1 MSEHQISIGSQYHGD
16 AGTNK
21 IYFCDIIK
29 YYFRLCQLSYSH
41 ILHVENLSS
50 EWKMFLSDIKINE
63 NITLPWNNK
72 STDDSYQKYIEQL
85 TEEEKEQLCSKYEA
99 DFMMFGYKMMSE

>member
-1 MSEHQISIGSQYHGD
+1 MSIGSQYHGD

-21 IYFCDIIK
+21 IYFCDITK
-29 YYFRLCQLSYSH
+29 YYFRLCQLHYNH
-41 ILHVENLSS
+41 ILHFENLTS
-50 EWKMFLSDIKINE
+50 EWEMFLSDIKIKE

-85 TEEEKEQLCSKYEA
+85 TEEEKGLLSSKYEA
-99 DFMMFGYKMMSE
+99 DFMMFGYNMMSE